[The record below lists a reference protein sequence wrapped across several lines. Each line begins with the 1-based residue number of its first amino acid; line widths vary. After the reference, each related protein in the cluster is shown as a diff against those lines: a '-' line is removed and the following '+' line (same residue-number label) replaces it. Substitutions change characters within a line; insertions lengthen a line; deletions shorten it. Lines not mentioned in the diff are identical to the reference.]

1 MYGCVIDTPTWIDET
16 VPEPS
21 SVIVSV
27 TPVGLE
33 SGIGRARC
41 DAPVTGP
48 LAPRPMTSTI
58 ATTMTTTSATP
69 PRIQGRAFFFFGG
82 GPVPGCP

>member
-1 MYGCVIDTPTWIDET
+1 VIDTPTWIAET
-16 VPEPS
+16 SPEPS

-27 TPVGLE
+27 TPAGLE

-48 LAPRPMTSTI
+48 LAPRPTRSTTATR
-58 ATTMTTTSATP
+58 ATTSSAAP
-69 PRIQGRAFFFFGG
+69 PRIQGSALFFLGG
-82 GPVPGCP
+82 CWP